1 MAARRLQPAVSM
13 KIDFKNSV
21 QRKVF
26 IRSVSLIIAIIAFL
40 TLTRINDIFRFMG
53 RIVSLLMPFLLGFGL
68 AFLLDGPIAWVQNR
82 LVSLHLK
89 AKTAHSIATITVV
102 ILFVLFIVFALWVMI
117 PSLLD
122 SIQVFIGHLSTYSA
136 RLDETL
142 EILAEKYNLDMTQVT
157 DLIRGMNITESI
169 NKILQSSMS
178 KMMSY
183 SVNAIH
189 WLSNLVIALAA
200 AIYMILDKQHLL
212 RSMKVLTYTLF
223 GQKNGNFIQVYSM
236 DAKNV
241 FQQYIVGNILDSL
254 IVGFVAWFGCM
265 LFGFPYA
272 PMIGLIIGI
281 TNIIPVFGPFLGA
294 IPVILL
300 LFLIKPTD
308 ALIFAIF
315 ILILQQIDG
324 NVIKP
329 LILGDKLGISGFWIL
344 FSVTI
349 GGSLFGV
356 MGMFLGVP
364 VFALIYEGLKD
375 FANLR
380 LKERRLIIPD
390 SSSVVDDPAQM
401 AK

>member
-122 SIQVFIGHLSTYSA
+122 SIQVFIGNLSTYSA

>member
-89 AKTAHSIATITVV
+89 AKTAHSITTITVV

-122 SIQVFIGHLSTYSA
+122 SIQVFIGNLSTYSA

>member
-1 MAARRLQPAVSM
+1 M

-122 SIQVFIGHLSTYSA
+122 SIQVFIGNLSTYSA

>member
-1 MAARRLQPAVSM
+1 M

>member
-1 MAARRLQPAVSM
+1 MPAGSAIGTTAFFRM
-13 KIDFKNSV
+13 KIDFKNSI

-26 IRSVSLIIAIIAFL
+26 IRAAALVIAIIAYL
-40 TLTRINDIFRFMG
+40 VLTRVNDIFRFLG
-53 RIVSLLMPFLLGFGL
+53 KIVSLLMPFLLGFGL
-68 AFLLDGPIAWVQNR
+68 AFLLDGPITWLENR
-82 LVSLHLK
+82 LIALHLRQ
-89 AKTAHSIATITVV
+89 KTARSISTVIVV
-102 ILFVLFIVFALWVMI
+102 ILFILFIAFALWVMI

-122 SIQVFIGHLSTYSA
+122 SIQVFIGNLSTYSS

-142 EILAEKYNLDMTQVT
+142 EILAKKYNLDMTQIMDT
-157 DLIRGMNITESI
+157 IRSLNITGTI

-183 SVNAIH
+183 SFNAIH
-189 WLSNLVIALAA
+189 WAANLVIALAA
-200 AIYMILDKQHLL
+200 AVYMILDKQHLL
-212 RSMKVLTYTLF
+212 CSMKVLTYTLF
-223 GQKNGNFIQVYSM
+223 GAKGGNFIQVYSM

-254 IVGFVAWFGCM
+254 IVGFTAWFGCF
-265 LFGFPYA
+265 LFGFPYS

-300 LFLIKPTD
+300 LFLIKPMD

-315 ILILQQIDG
+315 ILIVQQIDG
-324 NVIKP
+324 NVLKP

-349 GGSLFGV
+349 GGALFGAV
-356 MGMFLGVP
+356 GMFLGVP

-375 FANLR
+375 FSNLR
-380 LKERRLIIPD
+380 LKERNLVIPD
-390 SSSVVDDPAQM
+390 SSSVVDEPPA
-401 AK
+401 

>member
-1 MAARRLQPAVSM
+1 M

-122 SIQVFIGHLSTYSA
+122 SIQVFIGNLSTYSA

-157 DLIRGMNITESI
+157 DLIRGMNITEFI

>member
-122 SIQVFIGHLSTYSA
+122 SIQVFIGNLSTYSA

-157 DLIRGMNITESI
+157 DLIRGMNITEFI

>member
-1 MAARRLQPAVSM
+1 M

-89 AKTAHSIATITVV
+89 AKTAHSITTITVV

-122 SIQVFIGHLSTYSA
+122 SIQVFIGNLSTYSA